1 MHTRKLSKIKNSLNL
16 SDTEKNALYEG
27 LDYLIYI
34 EPNLKEY
41 RKDLYNIFQKLKK

>member
-1 MHTRKLSKIKNSLNL
+1 MHTRELSKIKNILRL

-34 EPNLKEY
+34 EPNLREHK
-41 RKDLYNIFQKLKK
+41 KDLYSIYQKLKK

>member
-1 MHTRKLSKIKNSLNL
+1 MHTLKLSDIRNDLKL

-41 RKDLYNIFQKLKK
+41 KKDLYSIFQKLKK

>member
-1 MHTRKLSKIKNSLNL
+1 MHTKELSKIKNSLRL

-34 EPNLKEY
+34 EPNLKPFK
-41 RKDLYNIFQKLKK
+41 KDLHSIFQKLKK